1 MPMIDVVKLIEEK
14 EDERPDGY
22 FYHYTSLQA
31 FQAIMQGMQLRLT
44 RYDLMNKGDDEG
56 EEAIRVASE
65 ILQKLEDRGE
75 ITSSLHHRIIDS
87 FQSDSEEPFTHYF
100 GCIGKFIPCTPYVIC
115 FTRIEAD
122 EVGEAEWLTGRDLR
136 IKMRLN
142 LDYFE
147 VPTNP
152 IIGFGQ
158 SNDRYGFCCIRTVD
172 YGKESIRRRIER
184 DICTQLKICK
194 NRGDSEGCTC
204 TAIRNLI
211 NEDRMFLHSGNY
223 GFQKETRLV
232 VYVPT
237 NHKAVSGLDDFI
249 HPRRVRNGSGELKY
263 VTSDEDGRYIY
274 LNLKNPLAELRADLI
289 DNSVEVLET
298 VQNAMNGVVKTPIVR
313 TIDRVRK
320 VH

>member
-1 MPMIDVVKLIEEK
+1 
-14 EDERPDGY
+14 
-22 FYHYTSLQA
+22 
-31 FQAIMQGMQLRLT
+31 
-44 RYDLMNKGDDEG
+44 
-56 EEAIRVASE
+56 
-65 ILQKLEDRGE
+65 
-75 ITSSLHHRIIDS
+75 
-87 FQSDSEEPFTHYF
+87 
-100 GCIGKFIPCTPYVIC
+100 
-115 FTRIEAD
+115 
-122 EVGEAEWLTGRDLR
+122 
-136 IKMRLN
+136 
-142 LDYFE
+142 
-147 VPTNP
+147 
-152 IIGFGQ
+152 
-158 SNDRYGFCCIRTVD
+158 
-172 YGKESIRRRIER
+172 
-184 DICTQLKICK
+184 
-194 NRGDSEGCTC
+194 
-204 TAIRNLI
+204 
-211 NEDRMFLHSGNY
+211 MFLHSGNY